1 MISLFLLLFSLDLAF
16 LGILSSIDGLLLL
29 ILIIPWTTFVYV
41 VLCFKGIRFS
51 SSDHLEQLAGRLF
64 WLSQGVFQS
73 TIIAV
78 INVVLGVIIIPDSS
92 FAQFELIFGSFS
104 SIIVFLL
111 LPLPSFIIL
120 NLKNLDQERFY
131 ESIYLEMVNRGE
143 APQFIEI
150 TSELLTMKERYTEEY
165 RNRLQEVRNYSYEF
179 INQNFPQISPF
190 FQQEQNHHLNLENL
204 AIFLTRKV
212 ISIESDF

>member
-1 MISLFLLLFSLDLAF
+1 MISLFLLVFSLDLAF
-16 LGILSSIDGLLLL
+16 LGIVSSLDGLLLL
-29 ILIIPWTTFVYV
+29 ILIIPWTTFVYI

-51 SSDHLEQLAGRLF
+51 TSDHLEQLAGRLY

-73 TIIAV
+73 TVITV

-92 FAQFELIFGSFS
+92 LTQFELIFGLFS

-111 LPLPSFIIL
+111 LPLPGFIIL
-120 NLKNLDQERFY
+120 NLKNMDQERFY
-131 ESIYLEMVNRGE
+131 GLIYQEMVNKGE

-165 RNRLQEVRNYSYEF
+165 RNRLKEVRDYSYQF
-179 INQNFPQISPF
+179 IHQNFPRISPF